1 MKSETELIVDDKINS
16 VFHNRDDVDPI
27 VRRFEDLFDKAHKL
41 GSGAYGTVFRARAKR
56 NIGSLR
62 EGQEY
67 AVKCMNKATFKVKSV
82 IREMDIMKELKDEC
96 KNGFIC
102 YESLYFLT
110 RGDKNSQIFPTLVMQ
125 LIQGETLLQFIE
137 NSGEKI
143 SANRFLG
150 IAKDLMNTLALVHKY
165 GYAHRDI
172 KPDNIMMTKEGHPVI
187 IDFGMACSIEKKSIH
202 YCSSFGGTPDYM
214 SPQMLF
220 FIHFGVSSI
229 DTAIMSFLANDV
241 YAMGVCF
248 YQMLTKSLGT
258 PYDDIDVQIGKKEGT
273 IQNILKYNEIGDCSN
288 AAICSFVKSMVDPDD
303 SKRPTA
309 EEAVSILNDI
319 EYEKPTGYRRIS
331 KSHNSDIIS
340 IITDVIK
347 KGSFKSSS
355 SESKSGTESLG
366 TEEY

>member
-1 MKSETELIVDDKINS
+1 MKSDTELLVDDKINS
-16 VFHNRDDVDPI
+16 VFHNRDDVDPV
-27 VRRFEDLFDKAHKL
+27 VRRFEDLFDGARKL

-56 NIGSLR
+56 NFGSLR
-62 EGQEY
+62 EGTEY

-82 IREMDIMKELKDEC
+82 IREMDIMKELKSEC

-102 YESLYFLT
+102 YEQLYFLT
-110 RGDKNSQIFPTLVMQ
+110 RGKSDHIFPTLVMQ
-125 LIQGETLLQFIE
+125 LIQGETLLDFIE
-137 NSGEKI
+137 SSTEKL
-143 SANRFLG
+143 SSNRFLM
-150 IAKDLMNTLALVHKY
+150 IAKHLMNTLALIHKY

-187 IDFGMACSIEKKSIH
+187 IDFGMACSVEKKSIH

-220 FIHFGVSSI
+220 FIHFGVSSM
-229 DTAIMSFLANDV
+229 DTAVKSFLANDV

-273 IQNILKYNEIGDCSN
+273 IQNILKYNEIESCSN
-288 AAICSFVKSMVDPDD
+288 AAICSFVKLMVDPDD
-303 SKRPTA
+303 SQRPTA
-309 EEAVSILNDI
+309 DEGVSMLNDI

-331 KSHNSDIIS
+331 KSHNSDVVAIIAE
-340 IITDVIK
+340 VIK
-347 KGSFKSSS
+347 KGSFKESS